1 MEALRAVSGGDCMV
15 SDLGILER
23 LPYWAALSEAERREA
38 ARGAVLRSYE
48 RGALIH
54 GGGAEC
60 LGMALVLSG
69 LARAYVLSGEG
80 REVTLFRIAE
90 GGGCV
95 LSASCVISE
104 INFDTF
110 LGAERDTRLLIVPS
124 GVFGRLAES
133 NLRVKLWMYEQAA
146 SRFSDVMWSMQN
158 LLFNRFDRR
167 LADFLLEEYA
177 RGGSREI
184 RMTHEQLAQNT
195 SSAREVVAR
204 MLKRFA
210 SDGLV
215 DVSKRGAVRLTDI
228 EGLKNI

>member
-1 MEALRAVSGGDCMV
+1 MYDYNMLTPGPTKVRQNVLEARAIQAGN
-15 SDLGILER
+15 SDLDPDFYDFYKTTCAKYSHFLGTVN
-23 LPYWAALSEAERREA
+23 P
-38 ARGAVLRSYE
+38 SY
-48 RGALIH
+48 L
-54 GGGAEC
+54 
-60 LGMALVLSG
+60 
-69 LARAYVLSGEG
+69 LSGEG
-80 REVTLFRIAE
+80 REVTLFRIEE

-110 LGAERDTRLLIVPS
+110 LGAERDTRLLIIPS
-124 GVFGRLAES
+124 GVFARLAEG

-146 SRFSDVMWSMQN
+146 SRFSDVVWSMQN

-177 RGGSREI
+177 RTGSREI
-184 RMTHEQLAQNT
+184 RMTHEQIAQNV

-215 DVSKRGAVRLTDI
+215 DVSRRGAVRLLDT

>member
-1 MEALRAVSGGDCMV
+1 MV

-23 LPYWAALSEAERREA
+23 LPYWAALSEAERGEA
-38 ARGAVLRSYE
+38 ARGAVLRPYE

>member
-1 MEALRAVSGGDCMV
+1 MV

-23 LPYWAALSEAERREA
+23 LPYWAALSEAERGEA

-80 REVTLFRIAE
+80 REVTLFRIA
-90 GGGCV
+90 GGEGCV

-177 RGGSREI
+177 RTGSRVL
-184 RMTHEQLAQNT
+184 RMTHEQIAQNV

-215 DVSKRGAVRLTDI
+215 DVSRRGAVRLLDT

>member
-1 MEALRAVSGGDCMV
+1 MV
-15 SDLGILER
+15 SDMNILER
-23 LPYWAALSEAERREA
+23 LPYWGELTDAEREEA

-48 RGALIH
+48 RGGLIH

-60 LGMALVLSG
+60 LGMVLLLSG
-69 LARAYVLSGEG
+69 LARAYLLSGEG

-95 LSASCVISE
+95 LSVSCVISE

-110 LGAERDTRLLIVPS
+110 LGAERDTRLLIIPS
-124 GVFGRLAES
+124 GVFARLAEG

-146 SRFSDVMWSMQN
+146 SRFSDVVWSMQN

-177 RGGSREI
+177 RTGSRVL
-184 RMTHEQLAQNT
+184 RMTHEQIAQNV

-215 DVSKRGAVRLTDI
+215 DVSRRGAVRLLDA